1 MLVVQLVVQPQ
12 WADGE
17 SGVVLTLKR
26 MLVPERVRSEV
37 LAAFARMSP
46 HCLNPTERLRDAM
59 GRLLPACLV

>member
-26 MLVPERVRSEV
+26 MWFPSV
-37 LAAFARMSP
+37 
-46 HCLNPTERLRDAM
+46 
-59 GRLLPACLV
+59 

>member
-1 MLVVQLVVQPQ
+1 MGGWRIWCCVDVEKDV
-12 WADGE
+12 
-17 SGVVLTLKR
+17 
-26 MLVPERVRSEV
+26 VPERVRSEV